1 MVRAFAAPPSQPVRM
16 KMVSQSGSARAE
28 MRLKD
33 GPDSRLREGH
43 MNGGSECWKSAGF

>member
-43 MNGGSECWKSAGF
+43 MNDGSECWKSAGF